1 MLKRYITTLIGIVLS
16 LTANSQTL
24 TVSQL
29 ESQWHNLYLK
39 CCKLL
44 ESDEYD
50 AAEESVNKS
59 IELLV
64 FNDASNSKY
73 HIYALIKLGEIYY
86 QSKDKVKLESCIN
99 QLESVKQFIRPGS
112 KRYIDYLYHAGI
124 YYSYINRIPDAIQ
137 KFNEA
142 LGCTE
147 TLMKMEGFNSKLLHE
162 LSLCQYKLGNIREAI
177 KYEKEAINNDFNKTP
192 QYSQALAFY
201 YYMSDDWDSLEA
213 IIKTCYNNSREP
225 VLRKF
230 SQSKAKDRAAYWSRA
245 GHFFTDFLP
254 VYALEHPSAEL
265 LSYAY
270 NSALFSKG
278 VLLAAENKSNDLALN
293 SDDPELIKLFE
304 RYLALKDKKN
314 KTLDETFEMEALS
327 DVVLRYQKE
336 HKNEYRKDFRI
347 GWTDVQAKLT
357 DEDIAIEF
365 ITIPNSN
372 GIDDYAALIIKKG
385 YTAPKLVKLADFNK
399 FASIPASNIYTTS
412 EYYELVWEPLEAYI
426 AGARNI
432 YFSPAGIFY
441 NTAIEYLP
449 NQDDI
454 NINILYNIWRLS
466 STKELVLSES
476 KSFNKCALF
485 GGINYNT
492 SVSTLAKQ
500 SPTYTVE
507 EGMNEQVSLDSL
519 DLRAASISGGF
530 SYLDGT
536 MEEVGNISMMCL
548 ESDIQV
554 DMYCDNEGSETTFK
568 NLSGSDI
575 NVLHIATHGFYY
587 ANKSIG
593 RKLSLDKLFHHLSCN
608 NHNEYF
614 DPINEDKMLTRSG
627 LILAGANNILKR
639 IQLPQG
645 VEDGILYANEVANL
659 NLNKTNL
666 LVLSACQSGLGDIN
680 SSEGVFG
687 LQRGFKLAGAR
698 TIVMSLWK
706 VNDKATQILMSE
718 MYKNIGSGQSIR
730 EALTNAQLT
739 LRTAEGGYFDKPE
752 YWAGF
757 IILDGLN

>member
-1 MLKRYITTLIGIVLS
+1 
-16 LTANSQTL
+16 
-24 TVSQL
+24 L
-29 ESQWHNLYLK
+29 ES
-39 CCKLL
+39 
-44 ESDEYD
+44 
-50 AAEESVNKS
+50 
-59 IELLV
+59 
-64 FNDASNSKY
+64 
-73 HIYALIKLGEIYY
+73 
-86 QSKDKVKLESCIN
+86 
-99 QLESVKQFIRPGS
+99 
-112 KRYIDYLYHAGI
+112 
-124 YYSYINRIPDAIQ
+124 
-137 KFNEA
+137 
-142 LGCTE
+142 
-147 TLMKMEGFNSKLLHE
+147 
-162 LSLCQYKLGNIREAI
+162 
-177 KYEKEAINNDFNKTP
+177 
-192 QYSQALAFY
+192 
-201 YYMSDDWDSLEA
+201 
-213 IIKTCYNNSREP
+213 
-225 VLRKF
+225 
-230 SQSKAKDRAAYWSRA
+230 
-245 GHFFTDFLP
+245 
-254 VYALEHPSAEL
+254 
-265 LSYAY
+265 
-270 NSALFSKG
+270 
-278 VLLAAENKSNDLALN
+278 
-293 SDDPELIKLFE
+293 
-304 RYLALKDKKN
+304 
-314 KTLDETFEMEALS
+314 
-327 DVVLRYQKE
+327 
-336 HKNEYRKDFRI
+336 
-347 GWTDVQAKLT
+347 
-357 DEDIAIEF
+357 
-365 ITIPNSN
+365 
-372 GIDDYAALIIKKG
+372 
-385 YTAPKLVKLADFNK
+385 
-399 FASIPASNIYTTS
+399 
-412 EYYELVWEPLEAYI
+412 YI

-548 ESDIQV
+548 ESDIKV

-614 DPINEDKMLTRSG
+614 EPINEDKMLTRSG

-645 VEDGILYANEVANL
+645 IEDGILYANEVANL

-666 LVLSACQSGLGDIN
+666 LVLSACQSGLGDIG

-706 VNDKATQILMSE
+706 VHDKATQILMSE
-718 MYKNIGSGQSIR
+718 MYKNIGAGQSIR
-730 EALTNAQLT
+730 EALSNAQLT
-739 LRTAEGGYFDKPE
+739 LRMVEGGYFDKPE

>member
-1 MLKRYITTLIGIVLS
+1 MVCV
-16 LTANSQTL
+16 TATSQTL
-24 TVSQL
+24 TVEQL
-29 ESQWHNLYLK
+29 ESKWQHLYLK
-39 CCKLL
+39 GCRALDV
-44 ESDEYD
+44 SNYST
-50 AAEESVNKS
+50 AELYLTQS
-59 IELLV
+59 IELLTV
-64 FNDASNSKY
+64 NQATNSKY
-73 HIYALIKLGEIYY
+73 HIYALIKLGEIYH
-86 QSKDKVKLESCIN
+86 QGKQRAKLESCN
-99 QLESVKQFIRPGS
+99 AQLESVKQFIRPGS
-112 KRYIDYLYHAGI
+112 KRYIDYLYHVGI
-124 YYSYINRIPDAIQ
+124 YYSYINRIHDAIE

-142 LGCTE
+142 LGYTE
-147 TLMKMEGFNSKLLHE
+147 TLIKMEGFNSKLLHE

-201 YYMSDDWDSLEA
+201 YYLSNDWDGLEA

-278 VLLAAENKSNDLALN
+278 VLLAAENKTNNLALN

-304 RYLALKDKKN
+304 RYLSLKDKKN

-347 GWTDVQAKLT
+347 DWTDVQAKLT

-372 GIDDYAALIIKKG
+372 GIDNYAALVIKKG
-385 YTAPKLVKLADFNK
+385 YNAPKLVKLADFNK
-399 FASIPASNIYTTS
+399 LASIPASDIYTTS
-412 EYYELVWEPLEAYI
+412 KYYELVWGPLEGDI

-454 NINILYNIWRLS
+454 NINILHKIWRLS
-466 STKELVLSES
+466 STKELVLSEN

-500 SPTYTVE
+500 SPTYMVE
-507 EGMNEQVSLDSL
+507 EGGHEQISLDSL

-536 MEEVGNISMMCL
+536 MEEIGNISMMCL

-568 NLSGSDI
+568 NLSGADI
-575 NVLHIATHGFYY
+575 NVMHIATHGFYY

-593 RKLSLDKLFHHLSCN
+593 KKLSLENLFHHLSSN
-608 NHNEYF
+608 NYNEYF

-627 LILAGANNILKR
+627 LILAGANNTLKR

-659 NLNKTNL
+659 NLSKTNL

-706 VNDKATQILMSE
+706 VHDKATQILMSE
-718 MYKNIGSGQSIR
+718 MYKNIGAGQSIR
-730 EALTNAQLT
+730 EALSNAQLT
-739 LRTAEGGYFDKPE
+739 LRTTQGGLFDKAE
-752 YWAGF
+752 YWASF
-757 IILDGLN
+757 IILDGIN